1 MFHLQSEHF
10 GVCSNGEASNPWV
23 HFIRKSFK
31 SSGFLLK
38 HHTHPGLWKK
48 LRTHSNNL
56 DICNMRRGCKCR
68 LKSRNNLQNSCKIL
82 GLPKRPKIIRHAS
95 VIYIYIFF
103 LPCRFDRCGPCTV
116 PRPLWLSCW
125 AHWRRSRSPPWT
137 LSRTGLWRRQQ
148 TGDLSDEI
156 KTRPVRFCHFHV
168 FKTPPSLSSI
178 IS

>member
-82 GLPKRPKIIRHAS
+82 GLPKWPKIIRHAS

-103 LPCRFDRCGPCTV
+103 FYRADSTDAG
-116 PRPLWLSCW
+116 
-125 AHWRRSRSPPWT
+125 
-137 LSRTGLWRRQQ
+137 
-148 TGDLSDEI
+148 
-156 KTRPVRFCHFHV
+156 PVRFLVHSGCLVELTEEEVDLLLELYRGRDYGGASKLGIWVMRSKPVLWDSVTFM
-168 FKTPPSLSSI
+168 SLRHRLA
-178 IS
+178 